1 MTVLQEEEKTRRART
16 LVEIIK
22 SKYQYA
28 DEAAKDYIRQNASTM
43 RDEFDSW
50 IDEKYHSEL
59 AYEITVNGQAVRVS
73 KKLDAAVEK
82 ISRGF
87 YSLKEACEEAY
98 KVCKEEGID
107 ELLISDII
115 RLVLKRRG
123 ISNGNVSRYLPNY
136 LRHQKTIREKTT
148 RHLSSIDGDRIE
160 ESSPADR
167 TAVFVQAEQSEDY
180 KSLYEAEKQK
190 LENLEVQF
198 SEASFKKA
206 SLVLQEEAKNP
217 EIESLR
223 KMLAQKNQDIFEI
236 SKQKYEVEQ
245 EFENY
250 KNDVRNTAEFAKAQ
264 RQTEIAYEDEV
275 NRWKSE
281 YEEANDK
288 FRDLN
293 RQPKIV
299 EFSPGRLKSL
309 DLIFENQDGILYLQH
324 DGYKVIKVTAVKP
337 VEQGGEIVG

>member
-1 MTVLQEEEKTRRART
+1 
-16 LVEIIK
+16 
-22 SKYQYA
+22 
-28 DEAAKDYIRQNASTM
+28 
-43 RDEFDSW
+43 
-50 IDEKYHSEL
+50 
-59 AYEITVNGQAVRVS
+59 
-73 KKLDAAVEK
+73 
-82 ISRGF
+82 
-87 YSLKEACEEAY
+87 
-98 KVCKEEGID
+98 
-107 ELLISDII
+107 
-115 RLVLKRRG
+115 
-123 ISNGNVSRYLPNY
+123 
-136 LRHQKTIREKTT
+136 
-148 RHLSSIDGDRIE
+148 
-160 ESSPADR
+160 
-167 TAVFVQAEQSEDY
+167 VFVQAEQSEDY